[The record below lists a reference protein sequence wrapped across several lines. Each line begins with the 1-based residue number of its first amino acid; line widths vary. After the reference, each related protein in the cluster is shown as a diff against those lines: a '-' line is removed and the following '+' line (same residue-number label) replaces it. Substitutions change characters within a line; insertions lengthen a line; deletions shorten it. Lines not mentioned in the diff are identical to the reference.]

1 MISFDRIESIKNRSR
16 YLMFTI
22 HNELTLKNIDCKF
35 CYSSTMEEIMC
46 FHVMADPMLHTA
58 CGSWVMHIHD
68 RLSQKLRNEIDAI
81 GAAYSSW
88 FYILDVFGTLVD
100 ESANYKCDLELMLE
114 RLAAM
119 DDAEFLYI
127 FIGLGVSEYH
137 ISLEEFTEWYLDIP
151 SLLSRLEGM
160 GYNLLAL
167 SDGEYALRNCAQLK
181 ERISFVLRQFWVEAF
196 EKEWISISGYVEEII
211 THEELALRH
220 TTLLQYLSHFHNRL
234 ELTDDMLIFNKTPQ
248 LCIKVED
255 IYSLVIT
262 PTIFGDSH
270 LHGNIY
276 RGKVNLSLSLNSKAL
291 LLRQEPPESFFLLL
305 RAISD
310 ETRFKIL
317 RVLWNEDATTKEI
330 SDILRLSQSTVSLH
344 LKQLK
349 EADLVTSHKFKKF
362 VYYQIKKEQLLS
374 LQELLLEYIQ

>member
-1 MISFDRIESIKNRSR
+1 
-16 YLMFTI
+16 MFTI

-46 FHVMADPMLHTA
+46 FHVMADPELHTA

-68 RLSQKLRNEIDAI
+68 KLSQELRDEIDFFSRT
-81 GAAYSSW
+81 YSSW
-88 FYILDVFGTLVD
+88 FYILDVFGLLVD
-100 ESANYKCDLELMLE
+100 ESANYTCDLELMLK
-114 RLAAM
+114 RLNEM
-119 DDAEFLYI
+119 DSAEFLYL

-137 ISLEEFTEWYLDIP
+137 ASLEDFSKWLQEDGAA
-151 SLLSRLEGM
+151 LLSHLKEI
-160 GYNLLAL
+160 GYNLL
-167 SDGEYALRNCAQLK
+167 SFSSVSYALQNCCELK
-181 ERISFVLRQFWVEAF
+181 RRLSYIIREFWTEAF
-196 EKEWISISGYVEEII
+196 EKEWDSISGYVEEII

-220 TTLLQYLSHFHNRL
+220 TTLLQYLSRFHNKL
-234 ELTDDMLIFNKTPQ
+234 ELADDILIFNKVPQ
-248 LCIKVED
+248 LCIKTED
-255 IYSLVIT
+255 IQGLVIT

-276 RGKVNLSLSLNSKAL
+276 RGKVNLSMSLNSKAL
-291 LLRQEPPESFFLLL
+291 LLRSEPPESFFLIL

-317 RVLWNEDATTKEI
+317 RVLWNGDATTKEI

-349 EADLVTSHKFKKF
+349 EADLVTSHKLKKF
-362 VYYQIKKEQLLS
+362 VYYQIKKEHLLS
-374 LQELLLEYIQ
+374 LQKLLLEYIQ